1 MQSVRSGL
9 AGDHAREE
17 TQVRVSEALRPSP
30 RGRVRLEPGPWD
42 SGSTFAIPHPLQTR
56 LAAERGGEGGS
67 EHEERSVFVVAGG
80 LGEKKKK
87 NAEQE

>member
-1 MQSVRSGL
+1 MRSGL
-9 AGDHAREE
+9 AGDHAHEG

-42 SGSTFAIPHPLQTR
+42 SGSTFTIPHPLQTR

-80 LGEKKKK
+80 LGEKK